1 MGKYFYFLFVT
12 TIISSHLYSQEISIP
27 TEFSQDGKLYKS
39 LEEPVQVLTQFQS
52 DEPCLVIDYL
62 GKEKYKIKYKDWQG
76 IVDSQY
82 LVINEDM
89 MDLFYAFQERERIE
103 AIKAEEARKRKI
115 QEIIRKAEEEKNPQ
129 HREDSIAKVLE
140 TKRQEQVAQELAR
153 KEQEA
158 LNQQRREDSIEKVLE
173 AKKQAEAAAELAR
186 KQAEK
191 LRQQRLEDSIAKVLE
206 TKRQELA
213 AQELARKQQE
223 ALNQQRRE
231 DSIEKVLEAKKQAE
245 AAAELARK
253 QAEKLRQERLE
264 DSIAK
269 VLETKRQELAAQEL
283 ARKQQEALNQQRRED
298 SIEKVL
304 EAKKQAE
311 AAAELARKQAEKLR
325 QQRLEDSITKVLETK
340 RQELAAQE
348 LESKQQK
355 DLNPETKELRNT
367 CHYVMNEIDIFDN
380 VRIIRTEP
388 YKINTSLTA
397 ELYKRGNSKQV
408 FFNLSQD
415 LGCASYLPSNR
426 SYVKVTLENNQV
438 VTFFHS
444 WNIDCGNFRFKGVM
458 SNSQINILQ
467 KSPIKS
473 ISLNGTKHSV
483 YIEQID
489 YKEFFMDKLKC
500 LD

>member
-27 TEFSQDGKLYKS
+27 TAFSQDGKLYKS
-39 LEEPVQVLTQFQS
+39 LEEPAQVLTQFQS

-140 TKRQEQVAQELAR
+140 TKRQE
-153 KEQEA
+153 
-158 LNQQRREDSIEKVLE
+158 
-173 AKKQAEAAAELAR
+173 
-186 KQAEK
+186 
-191 LRQQRLEDSIAKVLE
+191 
-206 TKRQELA
+206 
-213 AQELARKQQE
+213 
-223 ALNQQRRE
+223 
-231 DSIEKVLEAKKQAE
+231 
-245 AAAELARK
+245 
-253 QAEKLRQERLE
+253 
-264 DSIAK
+264 
-269 VLETKRQELAAQEL
+269 LAAQEL

-325 QQRLEDSITKVLETK
+325 QQRREDSIAKVLEAK
-340 RQELAAQE
+340 RQELAAQELARKQQEALNQQRREDSIANVLEAKKQAEAAAELARKQAEKLRQQRREDSIAKMLEAKRQEQAAEE

-473 ISLNGTKHSV
+473 ISLHGTKHSV